1 MANKIKISSSEPVK
15 YSRHDFQLSDYVYA
29 PVSLDDPSQGNQLAY
44 IDQQDKDGCTI
55 IFAQTGR
62 TVYREYDDLYL
73 VPITEDWLKENSQ
86 VFSTCNDLKQ
96 TEGDFSFS
104 YQYKFSAKRFN
115 RKYNI
120 VVYELHY
127 EDEVIYQRLCR
138 EGLNWFTCLNES
150 QGRVT
155 VAKIVSKIYH
165 LSKEKG
171 LVLFG
176 GAGVMQSISIHDLQ
190 HFLRLCGCEELKIP
204 QSLLED

>member
-1 MANKIKISSSEPVK
+1 MANKIKISDSEPIK
-15 YSRHDFQLSDYVYA
+15 YSRHDFQLGDYVYA
-29 PVSLDDPSQGNQLAY
+29 PVSLDDPQQGNQLAY

-55 IFAQTGR
+55 IFVQTGR

>member
-1 MANKIKISSSEPVK
+1 MANKIKISGSEPIK
-15 YSRHDFQLSDYVYA
+15 YGPHDFQLGDYVYA

-44 IDQQDKDGCTI
+44 IYQQDNNGCSI
-55 IFAQTGR
+55 VFVQTNR
-62 TVYREYDDLYL
+62 KVYRVYNELYL
-73 VPITEDWLKENSQ
+73 VPITEDWLKENPQ
-86 VFSTCNDLKQ
+86 VFTPCNDLKQ
-96 TEGDFSFS
+96 TEGNLSFS
-104 YQYKFSAKRFN
+104 YQYKFSARRFN

-127 EDEVIYQRLCR
+127 EDEMMYQRLCS

-155 VAKIVSKIYH
+155 VAQIVAKIYH

-171 LVLFG
+171 LEIV
-176 GAGVMQSISIHDLQ
+176 GAKAMQAISIHDLQ
-190 HFLRLCGCEELKIP
+190 HFLRLCGCEELKVP

>member
-1 MANKIKISSSEPVK
+1 MANKIKISDSEPIK
-15 YSRHDFQLSDYVYA
+15 YSRHDFQLGDYVYA
-29 PVSLDDPSQGNQLAY
+29 PVSLDDPQQGNQLAY

-176 GAGVMQSISIHDLQ
+176 GALVMQSISIHDLQ